1 MPAVHHLSPEPGTV
15 HGQFDRSLPPVLEI
29 DPGDTV
35 IFRTLDGSWGENGER
50 LFGLPGFAPRPK
62 PWIGHALCGPVRV
75 RGAHPG
81 NVLEVE
87 INTVRPGSWGWT
99 AAGPREQR
107 LRRGLNAGREV
118 LIGWRLDTAAG
129 LARDAHGLGLT
140 LPLRPFMGV
149 LGNAP
154 AAPGP
159 HETRHPRRVGGNLDC
174 RELVPGS
181 RLRLPVEV
189 DGALFSVGDGH
200 AVQGDGE
207 LASTALECP
216 MDEVSLTFRLLPG
229 PAPARP
235 QASTPAGE
243 VFLGLGQ
250 GLDEAVQDAA
260 DQAVD
265 FLARRLGIGTPE
277 AIVVAGLAVQLRI
290 TQVANGTVGA
300 HALITPD
307 VLVHLG

>member
-35 IFRTLDGSWGENGER
+35 VFRTLDGSWGENGEH
-50 LFGLPGFAPRPK
+50 LFGLPGFTPRRSPGSGT
-62 PWIGHALCGPVRV
+62 PCAARCASAGRTRRV
-75 RGAHPG
+75 SWRSRST
-81 NVLEVE
+81 LS
-87 INTVRPGSWGWT
+87 RPGGWGWT

-107 LRRGLNAGREV
+107 LRRGLSAEREV
-118 LIGWRLDTAAG
+118 LIGWRLDPDAG

-174 RELVPGS
+174 RELVPDS
-181 RLRLPVEV
+181 RLRLSVEV

-200 AVQGDGE
+200 AAQGDGE

-235 QASTPAGE
+235 QAGTPAGE
-243 VFLGLGQ
+243 IFLGLGQ
-250 GLDEAVQDAA
+250 ELDEAVRDAA
-260 DQAVD
+260 DQAVA

-277 AIVVAGLAVQLRI
+277 AIVVAGLAVQLRV

-307 VLVHLG
+307 ALAHLG